1 MKPYYPPICL
11 LLLLIMIGC
20 SAPRSIINLKPQSDQ
35 TSWFY
40 GQEFTGDS
48 VFGIIAKVAFDEV
61 NDPWYLFDVEITNR
75 SNMPYMVDPAQLFC
89 VPLNGMLSPLNRDTL
104 YAVDPEVK
112 IKELERSIAINK
124 NRQKNQL
131 GLTLLAAGIDIFT
144 GVVVLTDDNPRNDHF
159 RTDLLPAAI
168 AQGQENKFEAIDLN
182 ELRETWKS
190 TTIRKTNLESGY
202 AIHGKLLVPMSPN
215 ASYIQMNIPVDNDTI
230 KINFMQIKTVPKRR

>member
-1 MKPYYPPICL
+1 MKPHYPPFCL
-11 LLLLIMIGC
+11 LLLLIIAGC
-20 SAPRSIINLKPQSDQ
+20 SGPRSMISLKPQSEQ

-40 GQEFTGDS
+40 GQEFTSDS
-48 VFGIIAKVAFDEV
+48 VFGIIAKVAFDEI
-61 NDPWYLFDVEITNR
+61 NHPWYLFDVEITNR
-75 SNMPYMVDPAQLFC
+75 SNMPYLVDPAQIFC
-89 VPLNGMLSPLNRDTL
+89 LPLNVMHAPLSGDTL

-112 IKELERSIAINK
+112 IKELEKSIAINK

-131 GLTLLAAGIDIFT
+131 GLTLLAAGIDIAT
-144 GVVVLTDDNPRNDHF
+144 TVIVNTDHNPRNDYF

-202 AIHGKLLVPMSPN
+202 AIHGKVLVPLSPN
-215 ASYIQMNIPVDNDTI
+215 ASYVQMHIPVDNDTI
-230 KINFMQIKTVPKRR
+230 RINFIQVKTSTKRK